1 MSQLTIRNIP
11 EELWA
16 ALEREAKRR
25 NDSLNQT
32 VIELLRERLAIPRG
46 GRRNG
51 LTALAGTWTEDEHAR
66 FAQAVAV
73 NEQIEEEPPP
83 HPRSSALSL

>member
-16 ALEREAKRR
+16 ALEKEAECRHE
-25 NDSLNQT
+25 SLNQT
-32 VIELLRERLAIPRG
+32 IIELLRERLVIPRG

-51 LTALAGTWTEDEHAR
+51 LAALAGTWTEDEHAR
-66 FAQAVAV
+66 FAQAVVV
-73 NEQIEEEPPP
+73 NEQIDEEPPP
-83 HPRSSALSL
+83 HP